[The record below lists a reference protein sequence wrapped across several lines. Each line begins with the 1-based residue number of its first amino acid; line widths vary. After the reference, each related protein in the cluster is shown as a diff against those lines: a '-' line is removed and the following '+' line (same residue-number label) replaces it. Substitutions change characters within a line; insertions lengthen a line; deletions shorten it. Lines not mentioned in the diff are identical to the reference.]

1 MSQPQETGVAR
12 WGTAETAALHMREH
26 GPYAR
31 TAVLALSAAH
41 PRKARLVP
49 YQVAEPCVTHLQGS
63 ELVSS
68 IVRRPKPALSPQA
81 RAMLRV
87 HCVGE

>member
-31 TAVLALSAAH
+31 TAVLTLSAAH
-41 PRKARLVP
+41 PRKARLV
-49 YQVAEPCVTHLQGS
+49 T
-63 ELVSS
+63 SS
-68 IVRRPKPALSPQA
+68 RAVRDTFA
-81 RAMLRV
+81 
-87 HCVGE
+87 GE